1 MVSAI
6 RPEAPRIKYPNRSG
20 LGTRGNKQR
29 LTKDVTPLPRL
40 EDLRQGLRMPDH
52 ALYSTLGYPPGQ
64 PVSTSLAGTP
74 QGRPAYSSNSCKVQ
88 VSVCPNI
95 KGKTRGITVTMVTM
109 TLH

>member
-40 EDLRQGLRMPDH
+40 EDLRQGLGMPGH
-52 ALYSTLGYPPGQ
+52 ASELSRGHPPGQ
-64 PVSTSLAGTP
+64 PDSTSLAIKLARVPLRVDPSLVTWL
-74 QGRPAYSSNSCKVQ
+74 
-88 VSVCPNI
+88 SV
-95 KGKTRGITVTMVTM
+95 KS
-109 TLH
+109 

>member
-40 EDLRQGLRMPDH
+40 EDLRQGLGMPVH
-52 ALYSTLGYPPGQ
+52 AS
-64 PVSTSLAGTP
+64 
-74 QGRPAYSSNSCKVQ
+74 
-88 VSVCPNI
+88 
-95 KGKTRGITVTMVTM
+95 
-109 TLH
+109 